1 MNKQIIFI
9 SIIFLG
15 VLVTILFQ
23 LKHEVEFLEKDLRK
37 NLALIDEHEKNLAI
51 LEAEWS
57 YLSGPLRI
65 QNLSNEYL
73 DLKPITIDQSRYI
86 EEIPFRKNV
95 NKRKK
100 TSDNFNDKIKIE
112 N

>member
-1 MNKQIIFI
+1 MNRQIIFI

-37 NLALIDEHEKNLAI
+37 NLAYIDEHEKDLVI

-65 QNLSNEYL
+65 QKLSNKYL
-73 DLKPITIDQSRYI
+73 SLEPITINQSRYI
-86 EEIPFRKNV
+86 EEIPFRKNT
-95 NKRKK
+95 N
-100 TSDNFNDKIKIE
+100 SNFNEIKIL

>member
-1 MNKQIIFI
+1 M
-9 SIIFLG
+9 
-15 VLVTILFQ
+15 LVIILFQ
-23 LKHEVEFLEKDLRK
+23 LKHEVEFLGKDLRK

-100 TSDNFNDKIKIE
+100 TSDNFNNKIKIE